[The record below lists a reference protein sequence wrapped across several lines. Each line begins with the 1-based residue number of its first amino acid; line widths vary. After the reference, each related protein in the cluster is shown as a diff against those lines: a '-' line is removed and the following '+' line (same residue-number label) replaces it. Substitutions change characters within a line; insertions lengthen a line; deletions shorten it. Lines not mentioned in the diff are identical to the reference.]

1 MLLLL
6 LSVLLLLLLLLLSLL
21 LFLLL
26 LPLHG
31 IEGRILFTADIAP
44 LLFKEEL
51 KNTVEEEDEEEG
63 GMGDVMR
70 GADGGK
76 GGRGMEASAVANI
89 LPSDFLGFDFN
100 GP

>member
-1 MLLLL
+1 MSLLL
-6 LSVLLLLLLLLLSLL
+6 LSVLLLLLI
-21 LFLLL
+21 FLLL

-31 IEGRILFTADIAP
+31 IEGRTLFTADIAP

-51 KNTVEEEDEEEG
+51 KNTVEEEEEEEEQG

-76 GGRGMEASAVANI
+76 GGRGMEASAVVNA